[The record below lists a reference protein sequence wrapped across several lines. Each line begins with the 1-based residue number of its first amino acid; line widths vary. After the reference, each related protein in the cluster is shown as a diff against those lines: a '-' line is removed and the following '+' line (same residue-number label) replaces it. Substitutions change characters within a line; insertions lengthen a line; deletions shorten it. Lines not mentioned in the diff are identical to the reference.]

1 MEIELRI
8 REFANLFET
17 NGSRLLAE
25 TLTTQVKTVFSD
37 DTSLV
42 GTQTA
47 EEVHV
52 RD

>member
-8 REFANLFET
+8 RGFANLCEADGGGLF
-17 NGSRLLAE
+17 AK

-37 DTSLV
+37 DTSLM

-47 EEVHV
+47 GEVHV